1 MYKLEINNDLDS
13 LKSYMLYSVNN
24 FLTKPLEKC
33 FVKNIPIDKNTDKNT
48 DMKISKFLSN
58 PNYNK
63 FKSKY
68 YETDYYK
75 QNYDK
80 LFWCYYKI
88 INNYEEDDMQN
99 INIFKTEKDYKIKLV
114 ESIYDYKQ
122 ILKNNKFKI
131 NKIVD
136 ELTNSKNI
144 SINTFSALCFCN
156 NISILLYKDNKT
168 YSIINKKIV
177 DNKYIFDSYIKLF
190 YNSSSS
196 LSNNYKISQEELS
209 NKELENILT
218 TFFYIENIEKPL
230 KALSSYKIADLMTIA
245 SKLDINIYNDVS
257 KRKNKETLYS
267 EIIKILS

>member
-33 FVKNIPIDKNTDKNT
+33 FVKNIPIDKNTDKNA

-88 INNYEEDDMQN
+88 INNRCIEVKTYEKGIEKIMDSCASGSYACAYDYSVKN
-99 INIFKTEKDYKIKLV
+99 DIFGKIKV
-114 ESIYDYKQ
+114 INDGGISQ
-122 ILKNNKFKI
+122 I
-131 NKIVD
+131 
-136 ELTNSKNI
+136 
-144 SINTFSALCFCN
+144 
-156 NISILLYKDNKT
+156 
-168 YSIINKKIV
+168 
-177 DNKYIFDSYIKLF
+177 IFNDSYKKNLF
-190 YNSSSS
+190 KS
-196 LSNNYKISQEELS
+196 KAE
-209 NKELENILT
+209 
-218 TFFYIENIEKPL
+218 IESKGEIE
-230 KALSSYKIADLMTIA
+230 I
-245 SKLDINIYNDVS
+245 
-257 KRKNKETLYS
+257 
-267 EIIKILS
+267 